1 LLNKPT
7 QPPIDPREHLLT
19 LIRTI
24 VEGAEKPK
32 KEHKI
37 TYRVT
42 GGPPTRRVE
51 NILEISGTG
60 SVTYRTFDEL
70 RERRV
75 ETYKLTLSSER
86 VNEIFRELLESR
98 LLEYVDTGGGLL
110 PDSLVGSITVED
122 GTSEIVYY
130 FLADEGQRHD
140 QGLELPPPLASVHR
154 MLRQLADRITLEEG
168 VGDKKHRAD

>member
-7 QPPIDPREHLLT
+7 QPPIDPREHLRT
-19 LIRTI
+19 RIRTI
-24 VEGAEKPK
+24 VDGAEKPT

-37 TYRVT
+37 THRVT

-60 SVTYRTFDEL
+60 SVIYRTYDEL
-70 RERRV
+70 KERRV
-75 ETYKLTLSSER
+75 ETYRLTLSSER
-86 VNEIFRELLESR
+86 VSEIFRELLESR
-98 LLEYVDTGGGLL
+98 LLEYVDTGGGFL

-122 GTSEIVYY
+122 GISRMTYY

-140 QGLELPPPLASVHR
+140 QGLELPSPLASVHR
-154 MLRQLADRITLEEG
+154 VLRQLADRITHEEG
-168 VGDKKHRAD
+168 VGERNHRPD